1 MRGSRAASAST
12 WSDEAYFDDAV
23 VLEVDVR
30 FLEIISIFDD
40 VFPPMIS
47 YSESAIVSFPVEL
60 VDPLPVTAAA
70 VPLPLPPAADPL
82 PISVDPLP
90 LEVALVT
97 TTVVVVE
104 LLLLL
109 LLISL
114 FFVVVVSATLPR
126 ILLLTSICF
135 LTTSLST

>member
-30 FLEIISIFDD
+30 FLENISIFDD

-47 YSESAIVSFPVEL
+47 YSESAIVSFPDEL
-60 VDPLPVTAAA
+60 VDPLPVTLAAD
-70 VPLPLPPAADPL
+70 PLPLPPDADPL
-82 PISVDPLP
+82 PLSADPLP
-90 LEVALVT
+90 LEVALI
-97 TTVVVVE
+97 TVVAVVE

-109 LLISL
+109 LLISP
-114 FFVVVVSATLPR
+114 FFIVVVSATLPR

>member
-47 YSESAIVSFPVEL
+47 YSESAIVSFPDEL
-60 VDPLPVTAAA
+60 VDPLPVTLAAD
-70 VPLPLPPAADPL
+70 PLPLPPDADPL
-82 PISVDPLP
+82 PISAETLP
-90 LEVALVT
+90 LDVVLVT
-97 TTVVVVE
+97 VVAVVE

-114 FFVVVVSATLPR
+114 FFVVVVSVATLPR

>member
-47 YSESAIVSFPVEL
+47 YSESAIVSFPDEL
-60 VDPLPVTAAA
+60 VDPLPVT
-70 VPLPLPPAADPL
+70 LAADPL
-82 PISVDPLP
+82 SISADPPP
-90 LEVALVT
+90 LKVALVT
-97 TTVVVVE
+97 VVAVVE

-114 FFVVVVSATLPR
+114 FFVVVVSVATLPR

>member
-40 VFPPMIS
+40 VFPPMNS
-47 YSESAIVSFPVEL
+47 YSESAGVSFPVEL
-60 VDPLPVTAAA
+60 VDPLPVTAD
-70 VPLPLPPAADPL
+70 PLPLPPAADPL